1 MFHEELN
8 LDNFKVIFSIC
19 LPLVDLHHYVTLID
33 LKLIFETPAY

>member
-8 LDNFKVIFSIC
+8 LDNFQGDF
-19 LPLVDLHHYVTLID
+19 LNMFTLVDLHHYVTLID